1 MARPSE
7 NLHERIWG
15 EWYPFITLGVGIFM
29 LCWLF
34 FLGDLV
40 MGR

>member
-1 MARPSE
+1 MA
-7 NLHERIWG
+7 HEPTLQEKLTG
-15 EWYPFITLGVGIFM
+15 DHLPFIIMGIGLFI
-29 LCWLF
+29 LSWLF

>member
-1 MARPSE
+1 MFEFFNEKVMGDWFP
-7 NLHERIWG
+7 L
-15 EWYPFITLGVGIFM
+15 TTMGIGLFM
-29 LCWLF
+29 LAWLF